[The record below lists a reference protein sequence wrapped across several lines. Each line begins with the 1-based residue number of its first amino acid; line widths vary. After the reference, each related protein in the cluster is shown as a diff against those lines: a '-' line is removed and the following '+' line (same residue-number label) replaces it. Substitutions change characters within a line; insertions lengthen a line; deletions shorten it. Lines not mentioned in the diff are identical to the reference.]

1 MVLRKKYPQNH
12 SFLHLRADTYQ
23 VESRTEKEIGME
35 DKHAKEIKLYGAAR
49 CHKTRYYQGLLR
61 EKGLNFVFLDVEEN
75 EAAADELRALYT
87 TGRLNF
93 PTLLIDGKKLRN
105 PRLLD
110 LEKWLSKKGY
120 TPA

>member
-1 MVLRKKYPQNH
+1 M
-12 SFLHLRADTYQ
+12 HLRAYTHQ
-23 VESRTEKEIGME
+23 VDSRIEKEIRME
-35 DKHAKEIKLYGAAR
+35 DKQVKEIKLYGAAH
-49 CHKTRYYQGLLR
+49 CHKTRYYQELLR
-61 EKGLNFVFLDVEEN
+61 EKGLDFAFLDVEEN

-105 PRLLD
+105 PSLLD

-120 TPA
+120 TSA